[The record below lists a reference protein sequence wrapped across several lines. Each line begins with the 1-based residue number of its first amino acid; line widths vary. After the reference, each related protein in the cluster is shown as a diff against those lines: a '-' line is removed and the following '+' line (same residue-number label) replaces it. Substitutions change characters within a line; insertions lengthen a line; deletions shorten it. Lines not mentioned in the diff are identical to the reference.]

1 MDSTTQPTN
10 IVPPAKVTTEDLTQ
24 IILRVSNNRPL
35 VAPLTA
41 IQHPN
46 FAKRSAKLGNF
57 LATLV
62 VEPAIMDDEERLI
75 STSAYWIFHGIMD
88 RAATAEAQQLP
99 IYEIARLDLYEE
111 RARAEDQL
119 SLMRDFTADDEKVVK
134 LSNAWEMYRG
144 QYSTVAHMLFGNTL
158 PVQPPIIITTSVTAE
173 AETADAVPDSGF
185 RFAEGMKVKA
195 LVAMRAMVK
204 AGFFTNV
211 ARKKKAT
218 LGEFMPVFCK
228 FMGDK
233 SGCNWAQAVNQFG
246 DKVKRNK
253 LVSQML
259 NACADVKDIAQAVAQ
274 QLKGEIQT
282 DLQEP

>member
-10 IVPPAKVTTEDLTQ
+10 IVPPAKVTPEDLTQ
-24 IILRVSNNRPL
+24 IIFRVSNNTTFSEPT
-35 VAPLTA
+35 TA
-41 IQHPN
+41 IQHPA
-46 FAKRSAKLGNF
+46 FQSYSVTMGNF
-57 LATLV
+57 LATLT
-62 VEPAIMDDEERLI
+62 VEPAIMDDEKRLV
-75 STSAYWIFHGIMD
+75 STSGYWIYQGIKGK
-88 RAATAEAQQLP
+88 AEMSYPQLP
-99 IYEIARLDLYEE
+99 SYEIARLSLLEE
-111 RARAEDQL
+111 QKLAESILSVLRAV
-119 SLMRDFTADDEKVVK
+119 TPTDEKVVK
-134 LSNAWEMYRG
+134 LSNAWKMYRG

-158 PVQPPIIITTSVTAE
+158 PVPPPIIITTSVTAE

-204 AGFFTNV
+204 AGYFTNV

-233 SGCNWAQAVNQFG
+233 SGCNWAQAVNRFG
-246 DKVKRNK
+246 EKVKRNK
-253 LVSQML
+253 LVSQLL
-259 NACADVKDIAQAVAQ
+259 NAGADVKDIAQTVAQ